1 MPKIRGPCT
10 LQGCDHPHYGKGYCS
25 KHYQRWKRHG
35 SPEPDDFRCR
45 YDSPEQSFAA
55 RTTPSG
61 DCLLWTGSTTRRG
74 YGVTTDHGRRLMA
87 HHYAWEQAGNPPVPD
102 GMFLDHECHVES
114 CVEVSHLRLAT
125 RSQNNAHRRG
135 AQSNGSSGHRGVTW
149 SKRASKW
156 QASCQGKYL
165 GTFEDIEDAASAAS
179 AARREVYGEF
189 AGKGEADMRLPLSHR

>member
-87 HHYAWEQAGNPPVPD
+87 HHYAWEQAGNPPSRTGCSLTTNATSNRAWRSVIS
-102 GMFLDHECHVES
+102 GW
-114 CVEVSHLRLAT
+114 RLARKTT
-125 RSQNNAHRRG
+125 RTEGVPSRTGRLVIAESPGARG
-135 AQSNGSSGHRGVTW
+135 
-149 SKRASKW
+149 RASGRHHAR
-156 QASCQGKYL
+156 AS
-165 GTFEDIEDAASAAS
+165 TSEPS
-179 AARREVYGEF
+179 RT
-189 AGKGEADMRLPLSHR
+189 